1 MTAGSPFRMDTAA
14 TARPVAIPCMAG
26 HCLFQGLDAF
36 SRPAQRRGR
45 GRLPFRHFQPAPAR
59 LEKHQTRLCLPH
71 TLPGDMAGRTGSAGI
86 SETGEPSK
94 MGRRM
99 DKDVCRS
106 IEWDRP
112 MQETAIADGVA
123 NGFPWKG
130 IGIRFLGTHSPYKKM
145 SSWGYAAG
153 GLRRGKNGGR
163 RIEECHQAVSI
174 CSGQVGGCFFGYK
187 KKDS

>member
-1 MTAGSPFRMDTAA
+1 
-14 TARPVAIPCMAG
+14 
-26 HCLFQGLDAF
+26 
-36 SRPAQRRGR
+36 
-45 GRLPFRHFQPAPAR
+45 
-59 LEKHQTRLCLPH
+59 
-71 TLPGDMAGRTGSAGI
+71 
-86 SETGEPSK
+86 
-94 MGRRM
+94 
-99 DKDVCRS
+99 
-106 IEWDRP
+106 

-123 NGFPWKG
+123 NGFPLKG